1 MQRPKRIIDTHV
13 HLWDREKNKYP
24 FFEMQL
30 GYETFSGDVRP
41 VHKTYLLKDYLA
53 DIGVCP
59 VEKVVHIQAYME
71 PNSPVRETEWLQ
83 DVADRDGNPR
93 GIVGFAPLNAPN
105 VEELLEGHARFPN
118 HRGIRHIV
126 SWHQDRFY
134 SMTDRPDYL
143 TDPDWHR
150 GYALLDKFGMSFDLQ
165 IFPHQLADSAVLAEK
180 FPTIPLI
187 IEHCALPM
195 ERDPDGMERWRKGMR
210 RMAELPNTVVKLSAL
225 TLLDHKWTQASL
237 SPIIREAIEIFGP
250 DRTMFGSDFPIE
262 KIHIQYGQWVDV
274 VAGAISDL
282 TDDEQDAIFYRTA
295 NRIYRL

>member
-1 MQRPKRIIDTHV
+1 MLSSKPIRV
-13 HLWDREKNKYP
+13 CHLA
-24 FFEMQL
+24 
-30 GYETFSGDVRP
+30 SGDLWAGAEVQVATVLSSLVKQSDLEISAVVLNYGKLAQELRKCG
-41 VHKTYLLKDYLA
+41 VHVTVIDENNTGSLGILKKLRRLFKDKKIDILHTHRYKENILGGLA
-53 DIGVCP
+53 
-59 VEKVVHIQAYME
+59 A
-71 PNSPVRETEWLQ
+71 
-83 DVADRDGNPR
+83 
-93 GIVGFAPLNAPN
+93 
-105 VEELLEGHARFPN
+105 ELS
-118 HRGIRHIV
+118 GIRHIV

-143 TDPDWHR
+143 TDPDWQR
-150 GYALLDKFGMSFDLQ
+150 GYALLDKFRMSFDLQ

-180 FPTIPLI
+180 FPAIPLI

-237 SPIIREAIEIFGP
+237 SPIIREAIEIFSP